1 MFEVQLT
8 PAEIAVCRVLGN
20 MRTISARAGA
30 VSDKQMG
37 KQPAFEIDE
46 DGVVGEYAFCKAKN
60 IFFDPSASPRSGSYD
75 CVLMGK
81 RIDIKTTRY
90 AQGRLAVT
98 TKQNPDVDI
107 YVLALFDPATNKIA
121 FPGYVLADRLFQP
134 ENLKDL
140 GHGPGYVMEQSKL
153 NQWKT
158 DGV

>member
-8 PAEIAVCRVLGN
+8 TSEIAVCRTLGN
-20 MRTISARAGA
+20 LRTIAARAA
-30 VSDKQMG
+30 SVNDKQMG
-37 KQPAFEIDE
+37 KQSAVEIDE
-46 DGVVGEYAFCKAKN
+46 DGVIGEYAFCKSKN

-90 AQGRLAVT
+90 AKGRLAVT
-98 TKQNPDVDI
+98 TKRNADVDI
-107 YVLALFDPATNKIA
+107 FVLALYDPATHKVT
-121 FPGYVLADRLFQP
+121 FPGYILADRLYQP

-140 GHGPGYVMEQSKL
+140 GHGEGYVVEQSKL

>member
-8 PAEIAVCRVLGN
+8 MAEIAVCRMLGN
-20 MRTISARAGA
+20 ARTIAARAGS
-30 VSDKQMG
+30 VNDKQMG

-46 DGVVGEYAFCKAKN
+46 DGVIGEYAFCKAKN

-81 RIDIKTTRY
+81 RIDVKTTRY

-98 TKQNPDVDI
+98 AKRNPDVDI
-107 YVLALFDPATNKIA
+107 FVLAIFVPVDSKVI
-121 FPGYVLADRLFQP
+121 FPGFTLADTIYNP
-134 ENLKDL
+134 ANLNDL
-140 GHGPGYVMEQSKL
+140 GHGKNYVLEQSQL
-153 NQWKT
+153 NRWKT

>member
-98 TKQNPDVDI
+98 TKRNSDVDI
-107 YVLALFDPATNKIA
+107 YILALFDPANDKVT
-121 FPGYVLADRLFQP
+121 FPGYVLADRLFQSD
-134 ENLKDL
+134 NLKDL
-140 GHGPGYVMEQSKL
+140 GHGQSYVMEQAQL
-153 NQWKT
+153 NRWKS

>member
-8 PAEIAVCRVLGN
+8 MAEIAVCRMLGN
-20 MRTISARAGA
+20 ARTIAARAGS
-30 VSDKQMG
+30 VNDKQMG

-46 DGVVGEYAFCKAKN
+46 DGVIGEYAFCKAKN

-81 RIDIKTTRY
+81 RLDIKTTRY

-98 TKQNPDVDI
+98 TKRNPDVDI
-107 YVLALFDPATNKIA
+107 FVLALYDPATHKVT
-121 FPGYVLADRLFQP
+121 FPGYVLADRLYQS

-140 GHGPGYVMEQSKL
+140 GHGQSYVMEQSKL

-158 DGV
+158 DDV

>member
-1 MFEVQLT
+1 MFEVHLT
-8 PAEIAVCRVLGN
+8 PSEIAVCRALGN
-20 MRTISARAGA
+20 MRTIAARAGS
-30 VSDKQMG
+30 VNDKQMG
-37 KQPAFEIDE
+37 KQAAFEIDE
-46 DGVVGEYAFCKAKN
+46 DGVIGEYAFCKAKN

-98 TKQNPDVDI
+98 TKRNPDVDI
-107 YVLALFDPATNKIA
+107 YVLALYDPAADKVT
-121 FPGYVLADRLFQP
+121 FPGYILADYLYQP

-140 GHGPGYVMEQSKL
+140 GHGPSYVLEQSKL
-153 NQWKT
+153 NRWKT